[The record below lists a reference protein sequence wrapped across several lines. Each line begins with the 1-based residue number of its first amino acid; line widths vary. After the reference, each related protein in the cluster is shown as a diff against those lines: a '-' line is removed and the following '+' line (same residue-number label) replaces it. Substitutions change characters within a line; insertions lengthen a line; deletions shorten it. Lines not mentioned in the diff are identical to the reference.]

1 MITHSFG
8 IVNYLVLFGYLL
20 AMMLVGVYFSR
31 RQKTADDYF
40 RGGGR
45 VPGWAAGVSVFATTL
60 SSITFMSIPAKAFTS
75 DWTFIIGQYLAIA
88 ILPLVFYFYIPFF
101 RKLKVTS
108 AYEYLEARFDVRC
121 RLFASMSFM
130 LFHIGR
136 IAIITFLTVLALL
149 PFIAIDPVILVL
161 LISVMCIIYTWM
173 GGIEGVIWTDVIQ
186 GLLLSGSAILIFI
199 VICLKVQGGIGEIFT
214 VTQQADKFFPATQF
228 HWSWTESTVPVLMI
242 GFLFANIQ
250 QFTASQDVVQRYIV
264 TDSIEETKKT
274 LLTNAKL
281 VAVIPVFFFAIG
293 SALFVYYQQHP
304 QLLPAG
310 FNTGGILPLFVVTE
324 MPVGIAGLII
334 AAIFAAAQSSI
345 SSSLNSISSCFNS
358 DIYQRLSH
366 KKRTPENRMKIAKL
380 VILVAGLISS
390 AASVWLVM
398 ADESEIWDA
407 FNSLIG
413 LMGGP
418 MTGLFML
425 GIFFKRANAGSAVL
439 GIIISVI
446 TVLGA
451 RYATD
456 LNFFFYGVI
465 GSLSVVISG
474 VIFAPLFAPAP
485 PLTLDEKPEPKVT
498 L

>member
-8 IVNYLVLFGYLL
+8 IVNYFVLFGYLL

-136 IAIITFLTVLALL
+136 IAIITFLTVLALR

-242 GFLFANIQ
+242 GFLFANI
-250 QFTASQDVVQRYIV
+250 
-264 TDSIEETKKT
+264 
-274 LLTNAKL
+274 
-281 VAVIPVFFFAIG
+281 
-293 SALFVYYQQHP
+293 QQHP

>member
-136 IAIITFLTVLALL
+136 IAIITFLTVLALR

-310 FNTGGILPLFVVTE
+310 FNTGGILPYSWSPKCQSALQVDNRRYFRCCAVQYLQQLKQHFQLF
-324 MPVGIAGLII
+324 
-334 AAIFAAAQSSI
+334 
-345 SSSLNSISSCFNS
+345 
-358 DIYQRLSH
+358 
-366 KKRTPENRMKIAKL
+366 
-380 VILVAGLISS
+380 
-390 AASVWLVM
+390 
-398 ADESEIWDA
+398 
-407 FNSLIG
+407 
-413 LMGGP
+413 
-418 MTGLFML
+418 
-425 GIFFKRANAGSAVL
+425 
-439 GIIISVI
+439 
-446 TVLGA
+446 
-451 RYATD
+451 
-456 LNFFFYGVI
+456 
-465 GSLSVVISG
+465 
-474 VIFAPLFAPAP
+474 
-485 PLTLDEKPEPKVT
+485 
-498 L
+498 

>member
-1 MITHSFG
+1 MTHSFG
-8 IVNYLVLFGYLL
+8 ILNYVVLFGYLL
-20 AMMLVGVYFSR
+20 AMMLVGVYFSK

-45 VPGWAAGVSVFATTL
+45 IPGWAAGVSVFATTL
-60 SSITFMSIPAKAFTS
+60 SSITFMSIPAKAFTT
-75 DWTFIIGQYLAIA
+75 DWTFILGQYLVIA
-88 ILPLVFYFYIPFF
+88 ILPVVFYFYIPFF

-108 AYEYLEARFDVRC
+108 AYEYLEARFDVRS
-121 RLFASMSFM
+121 RLFASLSFM
-130 LFHIGR
+130 MFNIGR
-136 IAIITFLTVLALL
+136 IAIITYLTVLALR
-149 PFIAIDPVILVL
+149 PFIGIDPIVLVL

-186 GLLLSGSAILIFI
+186 GLLLSGSAVLIFI
-199 VICLKVQGGIGEIFT
+199 VICFKVQGGFGEIFT
-214 VTQQADKFFPATQF
+214 VTQHADKFFPASQF
-228 HWSWTESTVPVLMI
+228 RWSWTESTVPVLMI

-281 VAVIPVFFFAIG
+281 IAIIPIFFFAIG
-293 SALFVYYQQHP
+293 SALFVYYKQNP
-304 QLLPAG
+304 GLLPAG
-310 FNTGGILPLFVVTE
+310 FNIGGILPLFVVTE
-324 MPVGIAGLII
+324 MPTGIAGLII

-358 DIYQRLSH
+358 DIYQRLSS
-366 KKRTPENRMKIAKL
+366 KKRTPENSMRMAKL
-380 VILVAGLISS
+380 VILIAGLFSS
-390 AASVWLVM
+390 AATVWLVM
-398 ADESEIWDA
+398 ANESEIWDA

-425 GIFFKRANAGSAVL
+425 GIFCKRANAGSATL
-439 GIIISVI
+439 GIVVSIVA
-446 TVLGA
+446 VLFA

-456 LNFFFYGVI
+456 LNFFFYGVV
-465 GSLSVVISG
+465 GCLSVVISG
-474 VIFAPLFAPAP
+474 VIFAPLFASASA
-485 PLTLDEKPEPKVT
+485 LTLGETRE
-498 L
+498 

>member
-1 MITHSFG
+1 MTHSFG
-8 IVNYLVLFGYLL
+8 IFNYVVLFGYLL
-20 AMMLVGVYFSR
+20 AMMLVGVYFSK

-45 VPGWAAGVSVFATTL
+45 IPGWAAGVSVFATTL
-60 SSITFMSIPAKAFTS
+60 SSITFMSIPAKAFTT
-75 DWTFIIGQYLAIA
+75 DWTFILGQYLVIA
-88 ILPLVFYFYIPFF
+88 ILPVVFYFYIPFF

-108 AYEYLEARFDVRC
+108 AYEYLEARFDVRS
-121 RLFASMSFM
+121 RLFASLSFM
-130 LFHIGR
+130 MFNIGR
-136 IAIITFLTVLALL
+136 IAIITYLTVLALR
-149 PFIAIDPVILVL
+149 PFIGIDPIVVVL

-186 GLLLSGSAILIFI
+186 GLLLSGSAVLIFI
-199 VICLKVQGGIGEIFT
+199 MICFKVQGGFGEIFT
-214 VTQQADKFFPATQF
+214 VTQHADKFFPASQF
-228 HWSWTESTVPVLMI
+228 RWSWTESTVPVLMI

-281 VAVIPVFFFAIG
+281 IAIIPIFFFAIG
-293 SALFVYYQQHP
+293 SALFVYYKQNP
-304 QLLPAG
+304 SLLPAG
-310 FNTGGILPLFVVTE
+310 FNIGGILPLFVVTE
-324 MPVGIAGLII
+324 MPTGIAGLII

-358 DIYQRLSH
+358 DIYQRLSS
-366 KKRTPENRMKIAKL
+366 KKRTPENSMRMAKL
-380 VILVAGLISS
+380 VILIAGLFSS
-390 AASVWLVM
+390 AATIWLVM
-398 ADESEIWDA
+398 ANESEIWDA

-425 GIFFKRANAGSAVL
+425 GIFCKRANAGSATL
-439 GIIISVI
+439 GIVVSIVA
-446 TVLGA
+446 VLFV

-456 LNFFFYGVI
+456 LNFFFYGVV
-465 GSLSVVISG
+465 GCLSVVISG
-474 VIFAPLFAPAP
+474 VIFAPLFASAPA
-485 PLTLDEKPEPKVT
+485 LTLDETRE
-498 L
+498 

>member
-1 MITHSFG
+1 MMTHSFG
-8 IVNYLVLFGYLL
+8 IFNYVVLFGYLL
-20 AMMLVGVYFSR
+20 AMMLVGVYFSK

-45 VPGWAAGVSVFATTL
+45 IPGWAAGVSVFATTL
-60 SSITFMSIPAKAFTS
+60 SSITFMSIPAKAFTT
-75 DWTFIIGQYLAIA
+75 DWTFILGQYLVIA
-88 ILPLVFYFYIPFF
+88 ILPVVFYFYIPFF

-108 AYEYLEARFDVRC
+108 AYEYLEARFDVRS
-121 RLFASMSFM
+121 RLFASLSFM
-130 LFHIGR
+130 MFNIGR
-136 IAIITFLTVLALL
+136 IAIITYLTVLALR
-149 PFIAIDPVILVL
+149 PFIGIDPIVLVL

-186 GLLLSGSAILIFI
+186 GLLLSGSAVLIFI
-199 VICLKVQGGIGEIFT
+199 VICFKVQGGFGEIFT
-214 VTQQADKFFPATQF
+214 VTQHADKFFPASQF
-228 HWSWTESTVPVLMI
+228 RWSWTESTVPVLMI

-281 VAVIPVFFFAIG
+281 IAIIPIFFFAIG
-293 SALFVYYQQHP
+293 SALFVYYKQNP
-304 QLLPAG
+304 SLLPAG
-310 FNTGGILPLFVVTE
+310 FNIGGILPLFVVTE
-324 MPVGIAGLII
+324 MPTGIAGLII

-358 DIYQRLSH
+358 DIYQRLSS
-366 KKRTPENRMKIAKL
+366 KKRTPENSMRMAKL
-380 VILVAGLISS
+380 VILIAGLFSS
-390 AASVWLVM
+390 AATIWLVM
-398 ADESEIWDA
+398 ANESEIWDA

-425 GIFFKRANAGSAVL
+425 GIFCKRANAGSATL
-439 GIIISVI
+439 GIVVSIVA
-446 TVLGA
+446 VLFA

-456 LNFFFYGVI
+456 LNFFFYGVV
-465 GSLSVVISG
+465 GCLSVVISG
-474 VIFAPLFAPAP
+474 VIFAPLFASAPA
-485 PLTLDEKPEPKVT
+485 LTLDET
-498 L
+498 RD

>member
-1 MITHSFG
+1 MTHSFG
-8 IVNYLVLFGYLL
+8 IFNYVVLFGYLL
-20 AMMLVGVYFSR
+20 AMMLVGVYFSK

-45 VPGWAAGVSVFATTL
+45 IPGWAAGVSVFATTL
-60 SSITFMSIPAKAFTS
+60 SSITFMSIPAKAFTT
-75 DWTFIIGQYLAIA
+75 DWTFILGQYLVIA
-88 ILPLVFYFYIPFF
+88 ILPVVFYFYIPFF

-108 AYEYLEARFDVRC
+108 AYEYLEARFDVRS
-121 RLFASMSFM
+121 RLFASLSFM
-130 LFHIGR
+130 MFNIGR
-136 IAIITFLTVLALL
+136 IAIITYLTVLALR
-149 PFIAIDPVILVL
+149 PFIGIDPIVLVL

-186 GLLLSGSAILIFI
+186 GLLLSGSAVLIFI
-199 VICLKVQGGIGEIFT
+199 VICFKVQGGFGEIFT
-214 VTQQADKFFPATQF
+214 VTQHADKFFPASQF
-228 HWSWTESTVPVLMI
+228 RWSWTESTVPVLMI

-281 VAVIPVFFFAIG
+281 IAIIPIFFFAIG
-293 SALFVYYQQHP
+293 SALFVYYKQNP
-304 QLLPAG
+304 SLLPAG
-310 FNTGGILPLFVVTE
+310 FNIGGILPLFVVTE
-324 MPVGIAGLII
+324 MPTGIAGLII

-358 DIYQRLSH
+358 DIYQRLSS
-366 KKRTPENRMKIAKL
+366 KKRTPENSMRMAKL
-380 VILVAGLISS
+380 VILIAGLFSS
-390 AASVWLVM
+390 AATIWLVM
-398 ADESEIWDA
+398 ANESEIWDA

-425 GIFFKRANAGSAVL
+425 GIFCKRANAGSATL
-439 GIIISVI
+439 GIVVSIVA
-446 TVLGA
+446 VLFA

-456 LNFFFYGVI
+456 LNFFFYGVV
-465 GSLSVVISG
+465 GCLSVVISG
-474 VIFAPLFAPAP
+474 VIFAPLFASAPA
-485 PLTLDEKPEPKVT
+485 LTLDETSE
-498 L
+498 

>member
-1 MITHSFG
+1 MQTHDFG
-8 IVNYLVLFGYLL
+8 FLNYAVLFGYLL
-20 AMMLVGVYFSR
+20 AMMLVGVYFAK

-60 SSITFMSIPAKAFTS
+60 SSITFMSIPAKAYTS

-101 RKLKVTS
+101 RKLKITS
-108 AYEYLEARFDVRC
+108 AYEYLEARFDVRS
-121 RLFASMSFM
+121 RLFASLSFM

-136 IAIITFLTVLALL
+136 IAIITYLTVLALR
-149 PFIAIDPVILVL
+149 PFLAIDPVVLVL
-161 LISVMCIIYTWM
+161 LISILCIIYTWM

-186 GLLLSGSAILIFI
+186 GLLLSGGAVLIFI
-199 VICLKVQGGIGEIFT
+199 MICWKVNGGIGEIYS
-214 VTQQADKFFPATQF
+214 VTAGADKFFPDSQF
-228 HWSWTESTVPVLMI
+228 HWSWTNSTIPVLMI

-264 TDSIEETKKT
+264 TDSIEETKRT
-274 LLTNAKL
+274 LITNAKL
-281 VAVIPVFFFAIG
+281 VAIIPIFFFAIG
-293 SALFVYYQQHP
+293 SALFVYYQQNP
-304 QLLPAG
+304 QLLPEG

-324 MPVGIAGLII
+324 MPDGIAGLII

-358 DIYQRLSH
+358 DIYVRLSRQERSAPQ
-366 KKRTPENRMKIAKL
+366 KMKIARL
-380 VILVAGLISS
+380 VIILAGLLSS
-390 AASVWLVM
+390 LATIWLVLSN
-398 ADESEIWDA
+398 ESEIWDA

-425 GIFFKRANAGSAVL
+425 GIFFKRANAGSAFCGILVSIVAVL
-439 GIIISVI
+439 L
-446 TVLGA
+446 T
-451 RYATD
+451 RYASD
-456 LNFFFYGVI
+456 LNFFFYGVV
-465 GSLSVVISG
+465 GAMSVVVVG
-474 VIFAPLFAPAP
+474 VLAAPLFAPAKQV
-485 PLTLDEKPEPKVT
+485 TLDRERA
-498 L
+498 

>member
-1 MITHSFG
+1 MTHSFG
-8 IVNYLVLFGYLL
+8 ILNYVVLFGYLL
-20 AMMLVGVYFSR
+20 AMMLVGVYFSK

-45 VPGWAAGVSVFATTL
+45 IPGWAAGVSVFATTL
-60 SSITFMSIPAKAFTS
+60 SSITFMSIPAKAFTT
-75 DWTFIIGQYLAIA
+75 DWTFILGQYLVIA
-88 ILPLVFYFYIPFF
+88 ILPVVFYFYIPFF

-108 AYEYLEARFDVRC
+108 AYEYLEARFDVRS
-121 RLFASMSFM
+121 RLFASLSFM
-130 LFHIGR
+130 MFNIGR
-136 IAIITFLTVLALL
+136 IAIITYLTVLALR
-149 PFIAIDPVILVL
+149 PFIGIDPIVLVL

-186 GLLLSGSAILIFI
+186 GLLLSGSAVLIFI
-199 VICLKVQGGIGEIFT
+199 VICFKVQGGFGEIFT
-214 VTQQADKFFPATQF
+214 VTQHADKFFPASQF
-228 HWSWTESTVPVLMI
+228 RWSWTESTVPVLMI

-281 VAVIPVFFFAIG
+281 IAIIPIFFFAIG
-293 SALFVYYQQHP
+293 SALFVYYKQNP
-304 QLLPAG
+304 GLLPAG
-310 FNTGGILPLFVVTE
+310 FNIGGILPLFVVTE
-324 MPVGIAGLII
+324 MPTGIAGLII

-358 DIYQRLSH
+358 DIYQRLSS
-366 KKRTPENRMKIAKL
+366 KKRTPENSMRMAKL
-380 VILVAGLISS
+380 VILIAGLFSS
-390 AASVWLVM
+390 AATVWLVM
-398 ADESEIWDA
+398 ANESEIWDA

-425 GIFFKRANAGSAVL
+425 GIFCKRANAGSATL
-439 GIIISVI
+439 GIVVSIVV
-446 TVLGA
+446 VLFA

-456 LNFFFYGVI
+456 LNFFFYGVV
-465 GSLSVVISG
+465 GCLSVVISG
-474 VIFAPLFAPAP
+474 VIFAPLFASAPA
-485 PLTLDEKPEPKVT
+485 LTLGETRE
-498 L
+498 

>member
-1 MITHSFG
+1 MTHSFG
-8 IVNYLVLFGYLL
+8 ILNYVVLFGYLL
-20 AMMLVGVYFSR
+20 AMMLVGVYFSK

-45 VPGWAAGVSVFATTL
+45 IPGWAAGVSVFATTL
-60 SSITFMSIPAKAFTS
+60 SSITFMSIPAKAFTT
-75 DWTFIIGQYLAIA
+75 DWTFILGQYLVIA
-88 ILPLVFYFYIPFF
+88 ILPVVFYFYIPFF

-108 AYEYLEARFDVRC
+108 AYEYLEARFDVRS
-121 RLFASMSFM
+121 RLFASLSFM
-130 LFHIGR
+130 MFNIGR
-136 IAIITFLTVLALL
+136 IAIITYLTVLALR
-149 PFIAIDPVILVL
+149 PFIGIDPIVLVL

-186 GLLLSGSAILIFI
+186 GLLLSGSAVLIFI
-199 VICLKVQGGIGEIFT
+199 VICFKVQGGFGEIFT
-214 VTQQADKFFPATQF
+214 VTQHADKFFPASQF
-228 HWSWTESTVPVLMI
+228 RWSWTESTVPVLMI

-281 VAVIPVFFFAIG
+281 IAIIPIFFFAIG
-293 SALFVYYQQHP
+293 SALFVYYKQNP
-304 QLLPAG
+304 GLLPAG
-310 FNTGGILPLFVVTE
+310 FNIGGILPLFVVTE
-324 MPVGIAGLII
+324 MPTGIAGLII

-358 DIYQRLSH
+358 DIYQRLSS
-366 KKRTPENRMKIAKL
+366 KKRTPENSMRMAKL
-380 VILVAGLISS
+380 VILIAGLFSS
-390 AASVWLVM
+390 AATVWLVM
-398 ADESEIWDA
+398 ANESEIWDA

-425 GIFFKRANAGSAVL
+425 GIFCKRANAGSATL
-439 GIIISVI
+439 GIVVSIVA
-446 TVLGA
+446 VLFA

-456 LNFFFYGVI
+456 LNFFFYGVV
-465 GSLSVVISG
+465 GCLSVVISG
-474 VIFAPLFAPAP
+474 VIFAPLFTSAPA
-485 PLTLDEKPEPKVT
+485 LTLGETRE
-498 L
+498 

>member
-1 MITHSFG
+1 MTHSFG
-8 IVNYLVLFGYLL
+8 IFNYVVLFGYLL
-20 AMMLVGVYFSR
+20 AMMLVGVYFSK

-45 VPGWAAGVSVFATTL
+45 IPGWAAGVSVFATTL
-60 SSITFMSIPAKAFTS
+60 SSITFMSIPAKAFTT
-75 DWTFIIGQYLAIA
+75 DWTFILGQYLVIA
-88 ILPLVFYFYIPFF
+88 ILPVVFYFYIPFF

-108 AYEYLEARFDVRC
+108 AYEYLEARFDVRS
-121 RLFASMSFM
+121 RLFASLSFM
-130 LFHIGR
+130 MFNIGR
-136 IAIITFLTVLALL
+136 IAIITYLTVLALR
-149 PFIAIDPVILVL
+149 PFIGIDPIVLVL

-186 GLLLSGSAILIFI
+186 GLLLSGSAVLIFI
-199 VICLKVQGGIGEIFT
+199 VICFKVQGGFGEIFT
-214 VTQQADKFFPATQF
+214 LTQHADKFFPASQF
-228 HWSWTESTVPVLMI
+228 RWSWTESTVPVLMI

-281 VAVIPVFFFAIG
+281 IAIIPIFFFAIG
-293 SALFVYYQQHP
+293 SALFVYYKQNP
-304 QLLPAG
+304 SLLPAG
-310 FNTGGILPLFVVTE
+310 FNIGGILPLFVVTE
-324 MPVGIAGLII
+324 MPTGIAGLII

-358 DIYQRLSH
+358 DIYQRLSS
-366 KKRTPENRMKIAKL
+366 KKRTPENSMRMAKL
-380 VILVAGLISS
+380 VILIAGLFSS
-390 AASVWLVM
+390 AATIWLVM
-398 ADESEIWDA
+398 ANESEIWDA

-425 GIFFKRANAGSAVL
+425 GIFCKRANAGSATL
-439 GIIISVI
+439 GIVVSIVA
-446 TVLGA
+446 VLFA

-456 LNFFFYGVI
+456 LNFFFYGVV
-465 GSLSVVISG
+465 GCLSVVISG
-474 VIFAPLFAPAP
+474 VIFAPLFASAPA
-485 PLTLDEKPEPKVT
+485 LTLDETRE
-498 L
+498 

>member
-1 MITHSFG
+1 MTHSFG
-8 IVNYLVLFGYLL
+8 IFNYVVLFGYLL
-20 AMMLVGVYFSR
+20 AMMLVGVYFSK

-45 VPGWAAGVSVFATTL
+45 IPGWAAGVSVFATTL
-60 SSITFMSIPAKAFTS
+60 SSITFMSIPAKAFTT
-75 DWTFIIGQYLAIA
+75 DWTFILGQYLVIA
-88 ILPLVFYFYIPFF
+88 ILPVVFYFYIPFF

-108 AYEYLEARFDVRC
+108 AYEYLEARFDVRS
-121 RLFASMSFM
+121 RLFASLSFM
-130 LFHIGR
+130 MFNIGR
-136 IAIITFLTVLALL
+136 IAIITYLTVLALR
-149 PFIAIDPVILVL
+149 PFIGIDPIVVVL

-186 GLLLSGSAILIFI
+186 GLLLSGSAVLIFI
-199 VICLKVQGGIGEIFT
+199 VICFKVQGGFGEIFT
-214 VTQQADKFFPATQF
+214 VTQHADKFFPASQF
-228 HWSWTESTVPVLMI
+228 RWSWTESTVPVLMI

-281 VAVIPVFFFAIG
+281 IAIIPIFFFAIG
-293 SALFVYYQQHP
+293 SALFVYYKQNP
-304 QLLPAG
+304 SLLPAG
-310 FNTGGILPLFVVTE
+310 FNIGGILPLFVVTE
-324 MPVGIAGLII
+324 MPTGIAGLII

-358 DIYQRLSH
+358 DIYQRLSS
-366 KKRTPENRMKIAKL
+366 KKRTPENSMRMAKL
-380 VILVAGLISS
+380 VILIAGLFSS
-390 AASVWLVM
+390 AATIWLVM
-398 ADESEIWDA
+398 ANESEIWDA

-425 GIFFKRANAGSAVL
+425 GIFCKRANAGSATL
-439 GIIISVI
+439 GIVVSIVA
-446 TVLGA
+446 VLFA

-456 LNFFFYGVI
+456 LNFFFYGVV
-465 GSLSVVISG
+465 GCLSVVISG
-474 VIFAPLFAPAP
+474 VIFAPLFASAPA
-485 PLTLDEKPEPKVT
+485 LTLDETSE
-498 L
+498 

>member
-1 MITHSFG
+1 
-8 IVNYLVLFGYLL
+8 
-20 AMMLVGVYFSR
+20 
-31 RQKTADDYF
+31 
-40 RGGGR
+40 
-45 VPGWAAGVSVFATTL
+45 
-60 SSITFMSIPAKAFTS
+60 
-75 DWTFIIGQYLAIA
+75 
-88 ILPLVFYFYIPFF
+88 
-101 RKLKVTS
+101 
-108 AYEYLEARFDVRC
+108 
-121 RLFASMSFM
+121 
-130 LFHIGR
+130 
-136 IAIITFLTVLALL
+136 
-149 PFIAIDPVILVL
+149 
-161 LISVMCIIYTWM
+161 M

-199 VICLKVQGGIGEIFT
+199 VICLKVRGGIGEIFT

-366 KKRTPENRMKIAKL
+366 KKNARKPYEN
-380 VILVAGLISS
+380 S
-390 AASVWLVM
+390 
-398 ADESEIWDA
+398 
-407 FNSLIG
+407 
-413 LMGGP
+413 
-418 MTGLFML
+418 
-425 GIFFKRANAGSAVL
+425 
-439 GIIISVI
+439 
-446 TVLGA
+446 
-451 RYATD
+451 
-456 LNFFFYGVI
+456 
-465 GSLSVVISG
+465 
-474 VIFAPLFAPAP
+474 
-485 PLTLDEKPEPKVT
+485 
-498 L
+498 

>member
-1 MITHSFG
+1 MQIHDFG
-8 IVNYLVLFGYLL
+8 FLNYAVLFGYLL
-20 AMMLVGVYFSR
+20 AMMLVGVYFAK

-60 SSITFMSIPAKAFTS
+60 SSITFMSIPAKAYTS

-101 RKLKVTS
+101 RKLKITS
-108 AYEYLEARFDVRC
+108 AYEYLEARFDVRS
-121 RLFASMSFM
+121 RLFASLSFM

-136 IAIITFLTVLALL
+136 IAIITYLTVLALR
-149 PFIAIDPVILVL
+149 PFLAIDPVVLVL
-161 LISVMCIIYTWM
+161 LISILCIIYTWM

-186 GLLLSGSAILIFI
+186 GLLLSGGAVLIFI
-199 VICLKVQGGIGEIFT
+199 MICWKVNGGISEIYS
-214 VTQQADKFFPATQF
+214 VTAAADKFFPDSQF
-228 HWSWTESTVPVLMI
+228 QWSWTNSTIPVLMI

-264 TDSIEETKKT
+264 TDSIEETKRT
-274 LLTNAKL
+274 LITNAKL
-281 VAVIPVFFFAIG
+281 VAIIPIFFFAIG
-293 SALFVYYQQHP
+293 SALFVYYQQNP
-304 QLLPAG
+304 QLLPKG

-324 MPVGIAGLII
+324 MPSGIAGLII

-358 DIYQRLSH
+358 DIYVRLSRQERSAPQ
-366 KKRTPENRMKIAKL
+366 KMKIARL
-380 VILVAGLISS
+380 VIILAGLLSS
-390 AASVWLVM
+390 LATIWLVLSN
-398 ADESEIWDA
+398 ESEIWDA

-425 GIFFKRANAGSAVL
+425 GIFFKRANAGSAFCGILVSIVAVL
-439 GIIISVI
+439 L
-446 TVLGA
+446 T
-451 RYATD
+451 RYASD
-456 LNFFFYGVI
+456 LNFFFYGVV
-465 GSLSVVISG
+465 SAMSVVVVG
-474 VIFAPLFAPAP
+474 VIAAPLFAPAKQV
-485 PLTLDEKPEPKVT
+485 TLDRERV
-498 L
+498 

>member
-1 MITHSFG
+1 MTHSFG
-8 IVNYLVLFGYLL
+8 ILNYVVLFGYLL
-20 AMMLVGVYFSR
+20 AMMLVGVYFSK

-45 VPGWAAGVSVFATTL
+45 IPGWAAGVSVFATTL
-60 SSITFMSIPAKAFTS
+60 SSITFMSIPAKAFTT
-75 DWTFIIGQYLAIA
+75 DWTFILGQYLVIA
-88 ILPLVFYFYIPFF
+88 ILPVVFYFYIPFF

-108 AYEYLEARFDVRC
+108 AYEYLEARFDVRS
-121 RLFASMSFM
+121 RLFASLSFM
-130 LFHIGR
+130 MFNIGR
-136 IAIITFLTVLALL
+136 IAIITYLTVLALR
-149 PFIAIDPVILVL
+149 PFIGIDPIVLVL

-186 GLLLSGSAILIFI
+186 GLLLSGSAVLIFI
-199 VICLKVQGGIGEIFT
+199 VICFKVQGGFGEIFT
-214 VTQQADKFFPATQF
+214 VTQHADKFFPTSQF
-228 HWSWTESTVPVLMI
+228 RWSWTESTVPVLMI

-281 VAVIPVFFFAIG
+281 IAIIPIFFFAIG
-293 SALFVYYQQHP
+293 SALFVYYKQNP
-304 QLLPAG
+304 GLLPAG
-310 FNTGGILPLFVVTE
+310 FNIGGILPLFVVTE
-324 MPVGIAGLII
+324 MPTGIAGLII

-358 DIYQRLSH
+358 DIYQRLSS
-366 KKRTPENRMKIAKL
+366 KKRTPENSMRMAKL
-380 VILVAGLISS
+380 VILIAGLFSS
-390 AASVWLVM
+390 AATVWLVM
-398 ADESEIWDA
+398 ANESEIWDA

-425 GIFFKRANAGSAVL
+425 GIFCKRANAGSATL
-439 GIIISVI
+439 GIVVSIVA
-446 TVLGA
+446 VLFA

-456 LNFFFYGVI
+456 LNFFFYGVV
-465 GSLSVVISG
+465 GCLSVVISG
-474 VIFAPLFAPAP
+474 VIFAPLFASAPA
-485 PLTLDEKPEPKVT
+485 LTLGETRE
-498 L
+498 

>member
-1 MITHSFG
+1 MTHSFG
-8 IVNYLVLFGYLL
+8 IFNYVVLFGYLL
-20 AMMLVGVYFSR
+20 AMMLVGVYFSK

-45 VPGWAAGVSVFATTL
+45 IPGWAAGVSVFATTL
-60 SSITFMSIPAKAFTS
+60 SSITFMSIPAKAFTT
-75 DWTFIIGQYLAIA
+75 DWTFILGQYLVIA
-88 ILPLVFYFYIPFF
+88 ILPVVFYFYIPFF

-108 AYEYLEARFDVRC
+108 AYEYLEARFDVRS
-121 RLFASMSFM
+121 RLFASLSFM
-130 LFHIGR
+130 MFNIGR
-136 IAIITFLTVLALL
+136 IAIITYLTVLALR
-149 PFIAIDPVILVL
+149 PFIGIDPIVLVL

-186 GLLLSGSAILIFI
+186 GLLLSGSAVLIFI
-199 VICLKVQGGIGEIFT
+199 MICFKVQGGFGEIFT
-214 VTQQADKFFPATQF
+214 VTQHADKFFPASQF
-228 HWSWTESTVPVLMI
+228 RWSWTESTVPVLMI

-281 VAVIPVFFFAIG
+281 IAIIPIFFFAIG
-293 SALFVYYQQHP
+293 SALFVYYKQNP
-304 QLLPAG
+304 SLLPAG
-310 FNTGGILPLFVVTE
+310 FNIGGILPLFVVTE
-324 MPVGIAGLII
+324 MPTGIAGLII

-358 DIYQRLSH
+358 DIYQRLSS
-366 KKRTPENRMKIAKL
+366 KKRTPENSMRMAKL
-380 VILVAGLISS
+380 VILIAGLFSS
-390 AASVWLVM
+390 AATIWLVM
-398 ADESEIWDA
+398 ANESEIWDA

-425 GIFFKRANAGSAVL
+425 GIFCKRANAGSATL
-439 GIIISVI
+439 GIVVSIVA
-446 TVLGA
+446 VLFA

-456 LNFFFYGVI
+456 LNFFFYGVV
-465 GSLSVVISG
+465 GCLSVVISG
-474 VIFAPLFAPAP
+474 VIFAPLFASAPA
-485 PLTLDEKPEPKVT
+485 LTLDETRE
-498 L
+498 

>member
-1 MITHSFG
+1 MQTHDFG
-8 IVNYLVLFGYLL
+8 FLNYAVLFGYLL
-20 AMMLVGVYFSR
+20 AMMLVGVYFAK

-60 SSITFMSIPAKAFTS
+60 SSITFMSIPAKAYTS

-101 RKLKVTS
+101 RKLKITS
-108 AYEYLEARFDVRC
+108 AYEYLEARFDVRS
-121 RLFASMSFM
+121 RLFASLSFM

-136 IAIITFLTVLALL
+136 IAIITYLTVLALR
-149 PFIAIDPVILVL
+149 PFLAIDPVVLVL
-161 LISVMCIIYTWM
+161 LISILCIIYTWM

-186 GLLLSGSAILIFI
+186 GLLLSGGAVLIFI
-199 VICLKVQGGIGEIFT
+199 MICWKVNGGIGEIYS
-214 VTQQADKFFPATQF
+214 VTAGADKFFPDSQF
-228 HWSWTESTVPVLMI
+228 HWSWTNSTIPVLMI

-264 TDSIEETKKT
+264 TDSIEETKRT
-274 LLTNAKL
+274 LITNAKL
-281 VAVIPVFFFAIG
+281 VAIIPIFFFAIG
-293 SALFVYYQQHP
+293 SALFVYYQQNP
-304 QLLPAG
+304 QLLPEG

-324 MPVGIAGLII
+324 MPGGIAGLII

-358 DIYQRLSH
+358 DIYVRLSRQERSAPQ
-366 KKRTPENRMKIAKL
+366 KMKIARL
-380 VILVAGLISS
+380 VIILAGLLSS
-390 AASVWLVM
+390 LATIWLVLSN
-398 ADESEIWDA
+398 ESEIWDA

-425 GIFFKRANAGSAVL
+425 GIFFKRANAGSAFCGILVSIVAVL
-439 GIIISVI
+439 L
-446 TVLGA
+446 T
-451 RYATD
+451 RYASD
-456 LNFFFYGVI
+456 LNFFFYGVV
-465 GSLSVVISG
+465 GAMSVVVVG
-474 VIFAPLFAPAP
+474 VLAAPLFAPAKQV
-485 PLTLDEKPEPKVT
+485 TLDRERA
-498 L
+498 

>member
-1 MITHSFG
+1 MTHSFG
-8 IVNYLVLFGYLL
+8 IFNYVVLFGYLL
-20 AMMLVGVYFSR
+20 AMMLVGVYFSK

-45 VPGWAAGVSVFATTL
+45 IPGWAAGVSVFATTL
-60 SSITFMSIPAKAFTS
+60 SSITFMSIPAKAFTT
-75 DWTFIIGQYLAIA
+75 DWTFILGQYLVIA
-88 ILPLVFYFYIPFF
+88 ILPVVFYFYIPFF

-108 AYEYLEARFDVRC
+108 AYEYLEARFDVRS
-121 RLFASMSFM
+121 RLFASLSFM
-130 LFHIGR
+130 MFNIGR
-136 IAIITFLTVLALL
+136 IAIITYLTVLALR
-149 PFIAIDPVILVL
+149 PFIGIDPIVLVL

-186 GLLLSGSAILIFI
+186 GLLLSGSAVLIFI
-199 VICLKVQGGIGEIFT
+199 VICFKVQGGFGEIFT
-214 VTQQADKFFPATQF
+214 VTQHADKFFPASQF
-228 HWSWTESTVPVLMI
+228 RWSWTESTVPVLMI

-281 VAVIPVFFFAIG
+281 IAIIPIFFFAIG
-293 SALFVYYQQHP
+293 SALFVYYKQNP
-304 QLLPAG
+304 SLLPAG
-310 FNTGGILPLFVVTE
+310 FNIGGILPLFVVTE
-324 MPVGIAGLII
+324 MPTGIAGLII

-358 DIYQRLSH
+358 DIYQRLSS
-366 KKRTPENRMKIAKL
+366 KKRTPENSMRMAKL
-380 VILVAGLISS
+380 VILIAGLFSS
-390 AASVWLVM
+390 AATVWLVM
-398 ADESEIWDA
+398 ANESEIWDA

-425 GIFFKRANAGSAVL
+425 GIFCKRANAGSATL
-439 GIIISVI
+439 GIVVSIVA
-446 TVLGA
+446 VLFV

-456 LNFFFYGVI
+456 LNFFFYGVV
-465 GSLSVVISG
+465 GCLSVVISG
-474 VIFAPLFAPAP
+474 VIFAPLFASAPA
-485 PLTLDEKPEPKVT
+485 LTLDETRE
-498 L
+498 

>member
-1 MITHSFG
+1 MTHSFG
-8 IVNYLVLFGYLL
+8 ILNYVVLFGYLL
-20 AMMLVGVYFSR
+20 AMMLVGVYFSK

-45 VPGWAAGVSVFATTL
+45 IPGWAAGVSVFATTL
-60 SSITFMSIPAKAFTS
+60 SSITFMSIPAKAFTT
-75 DWTFIIGQYLAIA
+75 DWTFILGQYLVIA
-88 ILPLVFYFYIPFF
+88 ILPVVFYFYIPFF

-108 AYEYLEARFDVRC
+108 AYEYLEARFDVRS
-121 RLFASMSFM
+121 RLFASLSFM
-130 LFHIGR
+130 MFNIGR
-136 IAIITFLTVLALL
+136 IAIITYLTVLALR
-149 PFIAIDPVILVL
+149 PFIGIDPIVLVL

-186 GLLLSGSAILIFI
+186 GLLLSGSAVLIFI
-199 VICLKVQGGIGEIFT
+199 VICFKVQGGFGEIFT
-214 VTQQADKFFPATQF
+214 VTQHADKFFPASQF
-228 HWSWTESTVPVLMI
+228 RWSWTESTVPVLMI

-281 VAVIPVFFFAIG
+281 IAIIPIFFFAIG
-293 SALFVYYQQHP
+293 SALFVYYKQNP
-304 QLLPAG
+304 GLLPAD
-310 FNTGGILPLFVVTE
+310 FNIGGILPLFVVTE
-324 MPVGIAGLII
+324 MPTGIAGLII

-358 DIYQRLSH
+358 DIYQRLSS
-366 KKRTPENRMKIAKL
+366 KKRTPENSMRMAKL
-380 VILVAGLISS
+380 VILIAGLFSS
-390 AASVWLVM
+390 AATVWLVM
-398 ADESEIWDA
+398 ANESEIWDA

-425 GIFFKRANAGSAVL
+425 GIFCKRANAGSATL
-439 GIIISVI
+439 GIVVSIVA
-446 TVLGA
+446 VLFA

-456 LNFFFYGVI
+456 LNFFFYGVV
-465 GSLSVVISG
+465 GCLSVVISG
-474 VIFAPLFAPAP
+474 VIFAPLFASAPA
-485 PLTLDEKPEPKVT
+485 LTLGETRE
-498 L
+498 

>member
-1 MITHSFG
+1 MQLHDFG
-8 IVNYLVLFGYLL
+8 FINYAVLFGYLA
-20 AMMLVGVYFSR
+20 AMLLVGVYFSK

-60 SSITFMSIPAKAFTS
+60 SSITFMSIPAKAYTS

-101 RKLKVTS
+101 RKLKITS
-108 AYEYLEARFDVRC
+108 AYEYLEARFDVRS
-121 RLFASMSFM
+121 RLFASLSFM

-136 IAIITFLTVLALL
+136 VAIITYLTVLALR
-149 PFIAIDPVILVL
+149 PFMGIDPVVL
-161 LISVMCIIYTWM
+161 IVLISLLCIIYTWM

-186 GLLLSGSAILIFI
+186 GLLLSGGAVLIFI
-199 VICLKVQGGIGEIFT
+199 MICFKVDGGISEIFT
-214 VTQQADKFFPATQF
+214 TTAQADKFFPITQWR
-228 HWSWTESTVPVLMI
+228 WSWTDSTIPVLMI

-264 TDSIEETKKT
+264 TDSIKETKRT
-274 LLTNAKL
+274 LITNAKL
-281 VAVIPVFFFAIG
+281 VAIIPIFFFAIG
-293 SALFVYYQQHP
+293 SALFVYYQQNP
-304 QLLPAG
+304 SLLPAG
-310 FNTGGILPLFVVTE
+310 FNTGGILPLFIVTE
-324 MPVGIAGLII
+324 MPIGIAGLII

-358 DIYQRLSH
+358 DIYTRLS
-366 KKRTPENRMKIAKL
+366 KSSPSPKQKMKVAKL
-380 VILVAGLISS
+380 VIIVAGIFSS
-390 AASVWLVM
+390 LAAIWLVLS
-398 ADESEIWDA
+398 DEAEIWDA

-425 GIFFKRANAGSAVL
+425 GIFVKRANAGSAVV
-439 GIIISVI
+439 GIIVSII
-446 TVLGA
+446 AVLAA
-451 RYATD
+451 RYGSD

-465 GSLSVVISG
+465 GSMSVVIAG
-474 VIFAPLFAPAP
+474 TITAPLFAPAKQVS
-485 PLTLDEKPEPKVT
+485 LDDSETSEN
-498 L
+498 

>member
-1 MITHSFG
+1 MMTHSFG
-8 IVNYLVLFGYLL
+8 IFNYVVLFGYLL
-20 AMMLVGVYFSR
+20 AMMLVGVYFSK

-45 VPGWAAGVSVFATTL
+45 IPGWAAGVSVFATTL
-60 SSITFMSIPAKAFTS
+60 SSITFMSIPAKAFTT
-75 DWTFIIGQYLAIA
+75 DWTFILGQYLVIA
-88 ILPLVFYFYIPFF
+88 ILPVVFYFYIPFF

-108 AYEYLEARFDVRC
+108 AYEYLEARFDVRS
-121 RLFASMSFM
+121 RLFASLSFM
-130 LFHIGR
+130 MFNIGR
-136 IAIITFLTVLALL
+136 IAIITYLTVLALR
-149 PFIAIDPVILVL
+149 PFIGIDPIVLVL

-186 GLLLSGSAILIFI
+186 GLLLSGSAVLIFI
-199 VICLKVQGGIGEIFT
+199 VICFKIQGGFGEIFT
-214 VTQQADKFFPATQF
+214 VTQHADKFFPASQF
-228 HWSWTESTVPVLMI
+228 RWSWTESTVPVLMI

-281 VAVIPVFFFAIG
+281 IAIIPIFFFAIG
-293 SALFVYYQQHP
+293 SALFVYYKQNP
-304 QLLPAG
+304 SLLPAG
-310 FNTGGILPLFVVTE
+310 FNIGGILPLFVVTE
-324 MPVGIAGLII
+324 MPTGIAGLII

-358 DIYQRLSH
+358 DIYQRLSS
-366 KKRTPENRMKIAKL
+366 KKRTPENSMRMAKL
-380 VILVAGLISS
+380 VILIAGLFSS
-390 AASVWLVM
+390 AATIWLVM
-398 ADESEIWDA
+398 ANESEIWDA

-425 GIFFKRANAGSAVL
+425 GIFCKRANAGSATL
-439 GIIISVI
+439 GIVVSIVA
-446 TVLGA
+446 VLFA

-456 LNFFFYGVI
+456 LNFFFYGVV
-465 GSLSVVISG
+465 GCLSVVISG
-474 VIFAPLFAPAP
+474 VIFAPLFASAPA
-485 PLTLDEKPEPKVT
+485 LTLDET
-498 L
+498 RD

>member
-1 MITHSFG
+1 MTHSFG
-8 IVNYLVLFGYLL
+8 IFNYVVLFGYLL
-20 AMMLVGVYFSR
+20 AMMLVGVYFSK

-45 VPGWAAGVSVFATTL
+45 IPGWAAGVSVFATTL
-60 SSITFMSIPAKAFTS
+60 SSITFMSIPAKAFTT
-75 DWTFIIGQYLAIA
+75 DWTFILGQYLVIA
-88 ILPLVFYFYIPFF
+88 ILPVVFYFYIPFF

-108 AYEYLEARFDVRC
+108 AYEYLEARFDVRS
-121 RLFASMSFM
+121 RLFASLSFM
-130 LFHIGR
+130 MFNIGR
-136 IAIITFLTVLALL
+136 IAIITYLTVLALR
-149 PFIAIDPVILVL
+149 PFIGIDPIVLVL

-186 GLLLSGSAILIFI
+186 GLLLSGSAVLIFI
-199 VICLKVQGGIGEIFT
+199 VICFKVQGGFGEIFT
-214 VTQQADKFFPATQF
+214 VTQHADKFFPASQF
-228 HWSWTESTVPVLMI
+228 RWSWTESTVPVLMI

-281 VAVIPVFFFAIG
+281 IAIIPIFFFAIG
-293 SALFVYYQQHP
+293 SALFVYYKQNP
-304 QLLPAG
+304 SLLPAG
-310 FNTGGILPLFVVTE
+310 FNIGGILPLFVVTE
-324 MPVGIAGLII
+324 MPTGIAGLII

-358 DIYQRLSH
+358 DIYQRLSS
-366 KKRTPENRMKIAKL
+366 KKRTPENSMRMAKL
-380 VILVAGLISS
+380 VILIAGLFSS
-390 AASVWLVM
+390 AATIWLVM
-398 ADESEIWDA
+398 ANESEIWDA

-425 GIFFKRANAGSAVL
+425 GIFCKRANAGSATL
-439 GIIISVI
+439 GIVVSIVA
-446 TVLGA
+446 VLFA

-456 LNFFFYGVI
+456 LNFFFYGVV
-465 GSLSVVISG
+465 GCLSVVISG
-474 VIFAPLFAPAP
+474 VIFAPLFASAPA
-485 PLTLDEKPEPKVT
+485 LKLDETRE
-498 L
+498 

>member
-1 MITHSFG
+1 MTHSFG
-8 IVNYLVLFGYLL
+8 IFNYVVLFGYLL
-20 AMMLVGVYFSR
+20 AMMLVGVYFSK

-45 VPGWAAGVSVFATTL
+45 IPGWAAGVSVFATTL
-60 SSITFMSIPAKAFTS
+60 SSITFMSIPAKAFTT
-75 DWTFIIGQYLAIA
+75 DWTFILGQYLVIA
-88 ILPLVFYFYIPFF
+88 ILPVVFYFYIPFF

-108 AYEYLEARFDVRC
+108 AYEYLEARFDVRS
-121 RLFASMSFM
+121 RLFASLSFM
-130 LFHIGR
+130 MFNIGR
-136 IAIITFLTVLALL
+136 IAIITYLTVLALR
-149 PFIAIDPVILVL
+149 PFIGIDPIVLVL

-186 GLLLSGSAILIFI
+186 GLLLSGSAVLIFI
-199 VICLKVQGGIGEIFT
+199 VICFKVQGGFGEIFT
-214 VTQQADKFFPATQF
+214 VTQHADKFFPASQF
-228 HWSWTESTVPVLMI
+228 RWSWTESTVPVLMI

-281 VAVIPVFFFAIG
+281 IAIIPIFFFAIG
-293 SALFVYYQQHP
+293 SALFVYYKQNP
-304 QLLPAG
+304 SLLPAG
-310 FNTGGILPLFVVTE
+310 FNIGGILPLFVVTE
-324 MPVGIAGLII
+324 MPTGIAGLII

-358 DIYQRLSH
+358 DIYQRLSS
-366 KKRTPENRMKIAKL
+366 KKRTPENSMRMAKL
-380 VILVAGLISS
+380 VILIAGLFSS
-390 AASVWLVM
+390 AATIWLVM
-398 ADESEIWDA
+398 ANESEIWDA

-425 GIFFKRANAGSAVL
+425 GIFCKRANAGSATL
-439 GIIISVI
+439 GIVVSIVA
-446 TVLGA
+446 VLFA

-456 LNFFFYGVI
+456 LNFFFYGVV
-465 GSLSVVISG
+465 GCLSVVISG
-474 VIFAPLFAPAP
+474 VIFAPLFASAPA
-485 PLTLDEKPEPKVT
+485 LTLDETRE
-498 L
+498 

>member
-1 MITHSFG
+1 MMTHSFG
-8 IVNYLVLFGYLL
+8 ILNYVVLFGYLL
-20 AMMLVGVYFSR
+20 AMMLVGVYFSK

-45 VPGWAAGVSVFATTL
+45 IPGWAAGVSVFATTL
-60 SSITFMSIPAKAFTS
+60 SSITFMSIPAKAFTT
-75 DWTFIIGQYLAIA
+75 DWTFILGQYLVIA
-88 ILPLVFYFYIPFF
+88 ILPVVFYFYIPFF

-108 AYEYLEARFDVRC
+108 AYEYLEARFDVRS
-121 RLFASMSFM
+121 RLFASLSFM
-130 LFHIGR
+130 MFNIGR
-136 IAIITFLTVLALL
+136 IAIITYLTVLALR
-149 PFIAIDPVILVL
+149 PFIGIDPIVLVL

-186 GLLLSGSAILIFI
+186 GLLLSGSAVLIFI
-199 VICLKVQGGIGEIFT
+199 VICFKVQGGFGEIFT
-214 VTQQADKFFPATQF
+214 VTQHADKFFPASQF
-228 HWSWTESTVPVLMI
+228 RWSWTESTVPVLMI

-281 VAVIPVFFFAIG
+281 IAIIPIFFFAIG
-293 SALFVYYQQHP
+293 SALFVYYKQNP
-304 QLLPAG
+304 GLLPAG
-310 FNTGGILPLFVVTE
+310 FNIGGILPLFVVTE
-324 MPVGIAGLII
+324 MPTGIAGLII

-358 DIYQRLSH
+358 DIYQRLSS
-366 KKRTPENRMKIAKL
+366 KKRTPENSMRMAKL
-380 VILVAGLISS
+380 VILIAGLFSS
-390 AASVWLVM
+390 AATVWLVM
-398 ADESEIWDA
+398 ANESEIWDA

-425 GIFFKRANAGSAVL
+425 GIFCKRANAGSATL
-439 GIIISVI
+439 GIVVSIVA
-446 TVLGA
+446 VLFA

-456 LNFFFYGVI
+456 LNFFFYGVV
-465 GSLSVVISG
+465 GCLSVVISG
-474 VIFAPLFAPAP
+474 VIFAPLFTSAPA
-485 PLTLDEKPEPKVT
+485 LTLGETRE
-498 L
+498 

>member
-1 MITHSFG
+1 MTHSFG
-8 IVNYLVLFGYLL
+8 IFNYVVLFGYLL
-20 AMMLVGVYFSR
+20 AMMLVGVYFSK

-45 VPGWAAGVSVFATTL
+45 IPGWAAGVSVFATTL

-75 DWTFIIGQYLAIA
+75 DWTFILGQYLAIA

-108 AYEYLEARFDVRC
+108 AYEYLEARFDVRS
-121 RLFASMSFM
+121 RLFASISFM
-130 LFHIGR
+130 MFHIGR
-136 IAIITFLTVLALL
+136 IAIITFLTVLALR
-149 PFIAIDPVILVL
+149 PFIGIDPVVLVL

-186 GLLLSGSAILIFI
+186 GLLLSGSAVLIFV
-199 VICLKVQGGIGEIFT
+199 VICFKVQGGVGEIFT
-214 VTQQADKFFPATQF
+214 VTQHADKFFPASQF
-228 HWSWTESTVPVLMI
+228 RWSWTESTVPVLMI

-281 VAVIPVFFFAIG
+281 VAIVPIFFFAIG
-293 SALFVYYQQHP
+293 SALFVYYQQNP
-304 QLLPAG
+304 NLLPKG
-310 FNTGGILPLFVVTE
+310 FNIGGILPLFVVTE
-324 MPVGIAGLII
+324 MPPGIAGLII

-358 DIYQRLSH
+358 DIYQRLSRQ
-366 KKRTPENRMKIAKL
+366 KRTPENSMRMAKL
-380 VILVAGLISS
+380 VILIAGVFSS
-390 AASVWLVM
+390 AATVWLVM

-425 GIFFKRANAGSAVL
+425 GIFCKRANAGSAAL
-439 GIIISVI
+439 GIGVSIVA
-446 TVLGA
+446 VLAA

-474 VIFAPLFAPAP
+474 VIFAPLFASAP
-485 PLTLDEKPEPKVT
+485 PLTLDESRD
-498 L
+498 